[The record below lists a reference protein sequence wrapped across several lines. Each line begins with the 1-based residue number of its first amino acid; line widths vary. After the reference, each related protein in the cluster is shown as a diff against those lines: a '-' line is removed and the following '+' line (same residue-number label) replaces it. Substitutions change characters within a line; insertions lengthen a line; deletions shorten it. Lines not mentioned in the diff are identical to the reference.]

1 MVACS
6 APARRSTSMVMARP
20 DRSTPSRGSPID
32 PFRQTVT
39 PLISTSTWSASKAA
53 SVVPMAASTRPQ
65 LGSLPNSA
73 VLSRLF
79 RAQARPA
86 VSASRTLAAF
96 RTVIAMSLV
105 EPSASASSCIARS
118 VAAAVSAAVNS
129 SAVGVTPLAP
139 LAMAMTV
146 SLVDRQPSESTRS
159 KLTPVA
165 ARSAVSSTAGSTTA
179 SVVRTTSMVAR
190 LGASMPAPLA
200 IPPMVHPCPV
210 CTVVLGTESVVM
222 IARAASG
229 PPSADSA
236 FAASV
241 APASNTSIGRRTP
254 LSPGRG
260 TATAIP
266 PRPRAPATVQAFAPP
281 ELSTTAL
288 SRLPASTCRLQ
299 STGAAGKR
307 LVVKTAAAA
316 SSGPSL
322 TTSATSGAPVD
333 LSPAAT
339 PAARNPCGAVT
350 VTIAPFRTR
359 SAPRS
364 QTSLRCSLLRHGRGS
379 RSHPD
384 QRQAGDLGQAE
395 SQVGALQRAAGGA
408 LGQVVHRGDHDEPAG
423 VGVDRELQLHGVG
436 AEHRRRRGPLALGQ
450 QVHERLVGVCLLV
463 GGPRAVAVRTRG
475 ERRRAGGQDA
485 PAHRHQG
492 GREAHADRCARCL
505 GQVLHHLRGVPVDPA
520 DAVGADRAHHLAAE
534 QVGLGRLAGATGA
547 TGGDHDDVG
556 LDQAGG
562 QRRGHRQADRGRV
575 AARDGDP
582 PGAGQLL

>member
-1 MVACS
+1 MDRSLVQIVACS
-6 APARRSTSMVMARP
+6 VPAPRSTSIVIARP
-20 DRSTPSRGSPID
+20 ERSTPSRGSPID
-32 PFRQTVT
+32 PPRQTVT
-39 PLISTSTWSASKAA
+39 PLMVTSTRSASNAA
-53 SVVPMAASTRPQ
+53 SVVPIAASTRPQ

-73 VLSRLF
+73 VLSRLL

-86 VSASRTLAAF
+86 VSASRTLAAL
-96 RTVIAMSLV
+96 RTVIALSLV

-159 KLTPVA
+159 KLTPGA

-190 LGASMPAPLA
+190 LGASTPAPFAL
-200 IPPMVHPCPV
+200 PPMVHPGPV

-241 APASNTSIGRRTP
+241 APASSTSIGRRTP
-254 LSPGRG
+254 ISPVEA
-260 TATAIP
+260 TATSIAP
-266 PRPRAPATVQAFAPP
+266 MPRAPATCSAVAWVSWKPSGPVQAFAPP

-288 SRLPASTCRLQ
+288 SRLPASTCRLH

-384 QRQAGDLGQAE
+384 QGQAGDLGQAE
-395 SQVGALQRAAGGA
+395 SQVGTLQRAAGLAFGR
-408 LGQVVHRGDHDEPAG
+408 VVARGDHDEPAG

-450 QVHERLVGVCLLV
+450 QLHERLVGVGLLV
-463 GGPRAVAVRTRG
+463 GGRRAVGVRTRG

-492 GREAHADRCARCL
+492 GREAHADRCTRRL

-520 DAVGADRAHHLAAE
+520 DAVGADRPH
-534 QVGLGRLAGATGA
+534 
-547 TGGDHDDVG
+547 
-556 LDQAGG
+556 
-562 QRRGHRQADRGRV
+562 
-575 AARDGDP
+575 
-582 PGAGQLL
+582 